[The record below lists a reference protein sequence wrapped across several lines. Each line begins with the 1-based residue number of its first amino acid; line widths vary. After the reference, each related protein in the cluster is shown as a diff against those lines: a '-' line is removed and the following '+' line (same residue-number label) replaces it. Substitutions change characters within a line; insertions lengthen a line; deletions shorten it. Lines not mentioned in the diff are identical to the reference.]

1 MMLQTKVIY
10 ISWVDVGPG
19 LEAKAVEEV
28 FPVVFLP
35 VESPDTAAMLP
46 FIRIEKF
53 DGFFSTRKSWVLF
66 LEERE
71 SGQGR

>member
-1 MMLQTKVIY
+1 MTFQTEVIQ
-10 ISWVDVGPG
+10 IGRVDVWPG

-28 FPVVFLP
+28 LSVVFLP

-46 FIRIEKF
+46 FIRVEEF